1 MSKVVTKQQLI
12 SEKLQYMENHMTQE
26 TGCVNG
32 PENLLKEYKQ
42 KISYFKS
49 QFKTKWA
56 AARNAKALF
65 IANNQEWLNNSISLP
80 AVTVV
85 RPGRP
90 TKSFQDLRDKT
101 PLNELTFAT
110 QNESTCIR
118 QHRCFKNFERYFQC
132 TTC

>member
-1 MSKVVTKQQLI
+1 MSKVVTRQQLFDILQQSPAKLI
-12 SEKLQYMENHMTQE
+12 SEKLQYMENHMMQE
-26 TGCVNG
+26 TGCGNG

-80 AVTVV
+80 AITVV

-90 TKSFQDLRDKT
+90 TKSFQELSECSKRRKTKDLKAD
-101 PLNELTFAT
+101 L
-110 QNESTCIR
+110 
-118 QHRCFKNFERYFQC
+118 
-132 TTC
+132 